1 MIFDFFYL
9 IFQLIILLFKELLLH
24 WDKTSNH
31 RTMPWKGI
39 KDPYK
44 IWISEIILQ
53 QTRVQ
58 QGAVYYHKLIEKY
71 PTVFDLA
78 NANEQE
84 LFSVWQ
90 GLGYYS
96 RCRNLH
102 ATAKII
108 VANYNGIFPNK
119 HEVILSLKG
128 IGDYTA
134 AAIASFAYN
143 LPHAVVDGN
152 VVRVLS
158 RIFMITENYH
168 TTKGKKYFLEL
179 SNQLLD
185 KKQPAKYNQA
195 IMDFGATVCK
205 PQNPLCNDCPFID
218 ICKSFELDK
227 INDFPIKKEKIIH
240 KKRHF
245 HFFVIED
252 KHHIY
257 ITLRTEKD
265 IWQTLHTF
273 YMVESDTEVISF
285 NQKEYN
291 IKSSTI
297 IAPQIFNQTL
307 SHQKIT
313 GYFYLLSSDLFPST
327 FLKKL
332 QKIRKNS
339 ISQYAFPRII
349 ISFFEKN
356 KYL

>member
-1 MIFDFFYL
+1 MIFLFDFSTH
-9 IFQLIILLFKELLLH
+9 IQLFRELLLH

-58 QGAVYYHKLIEKY
+58 QGAEYYHKLIEKY

-78 NANEQE
+78 NATEQA
-84 LFSVWQ
+84 LFSIWQ

-96 RCRNLH
+96 RCRNMH
-102 ATAKII
+102 ATAKSI

-119 HEVILSLKG
+119 HEAILSLKG
-128 IGDYTA
+128 VGDYTA

-143 LPHAVVDGN
+143 LPFAVVDGN

-168 TTKGKKYFLEL
+168 TAKGKKYFLEL

-185 KKQPAKYNQA
+185 KEQPATYNQA
-195 IMDFGATVCK
+195 IMDFGATICK

-218 ICKSFELDK
+218 ICKAFEFNK

-252 KHHIY
+252 KRHIY

-273 YMVESDTEVISF
+273 YSVETDTEVISF
-285 NQKEYN
+285 KQKEYN
-291 IKSSTI
+291 LNPSIVG
-297 IAPQIFNQTL
+297 APQIFNQTL

-313 GYFYLLSSDLFPST
+313 GYFYLFSSDLFSTT
-327 FLKKL
+327 FLQKL
-332 QKIRKNS
+332 QKINKNS
-339 ISQYAFPRII
+339 ISEYAFPRII